1 MGSGSGGGSGADA
14 AAEGALASLD
24 RGVQR
29 LLASLGGDGAG
40 AAAAGALRDL
50 DLQRLAAMLD
60 RVLEYCH
67 HKLPELERLLWGWA
81 DTIFAPKIVVRQ
93 YLIAIAIEVGLFSYH
108 LGSRCV
114 VCFLVH
120 K

>member
-1 MGSGSGGGSGADA
+1 MGGGGADAGA

-29 LLASLGGDGAG
+29 LLASLGGAEAG
-40 AAAAGALRDL
+40 LRDF
-50 DLQRLAAMLD
+50 DLQRLAGLLD
-60 RVLEYCH
+60 QMLEYIH
-67 HKLPELERLLWGWA
+67 HRLPELERLVFAWA
-81 DTIFAPKIVVRQ
+81 DTIFAPKVVVRQ

-114 VCFLVH
+114 
-120 K
+120 

>member
-1 MGSGSGGGSGADA
+1 MGGSGGADA
-14 AAEGALASLD
+14 AADGALASLD

-40 AAAAGALRDL
+40 TAAGALRDL
-50 DLQRLAAMLD
+50 DLQRLAALLD

-67 HKLPELERLLWGWA
+67 HKLPELERLVWGWA

-93 YLIAIAIEVGLFSYH
+93 YLIAIAIEAGLFSYH

-114 VCFLVH
+114 VPRPPC
-120 K
+120 